1 MSTEAAK
8 PADSKD
14 KPAAPAD
21 AAAPAKK
28 PSAIMGILKVVVT
41 AVLAA
46 GASFGGSLKGASA
59 HPAPTVVCAGGGHG
73 EGDEHGGGGGKHEA
87 APPGPTLP
95 LDAFLLTVYDAARKP
110 HPMKLSLA
118 IEFDAHTKEDLKNFV
133 PRIRDAVLGFLRT
146 VTYEQMTDPT
156 TVDKIRADLLERCK
170 AAGAG
175 GAQRVLVT
183 DFVVQ

>member
-73 EGDEHGGGGGKHEA
+73 EGDEHGGGGKHEA

-95 LDAFLLTVYDAARKP
+95 LDAFLLTVYDGARKP

-170 AAGAG
+170 AAGAA